1 MLAQKKSTGKIHR
14 IETKTN
20 LMQVILTTYSN
31 LLQVVGD
38 AEDGFTFAA
47 MNKAFQILISSP
59 DVKLYALGMGWV
71 LIKRICFIK
80 LTQYNTYNMLYGW
93 HFLKIKLSDISN
105 GKK

>member
-20 LMQVILTTYSN
+20 LMQVILTTYTN

-59 DVKLYALGMGWV
+59 DVKLYALGMG
-71 LIKRICFIK
+71 
-80 LTQYNTYNMLYGW
+80 
-93 HFLKIKLSDISN
+93 
-105 GKK
+105 